1 MPEGGECSY
10 ELHHGEVVAVTRP
23 RARHWKL
30 QLRLTRLLET
40 KLKGFGEVGM
50 ELPFR
55 PVAEFELLAADVA
68 AVERQRFDRIDPDDN
83 LHGAP
88 ELVIEIKSPSNTAAR
103 IRERVTLCLA
113 NGSVQCW
120 VVDQDKKSI
129 FRISAR
135 RGRRSVRNRRRPPA
149 VCLRRRRIASSRDLR
164 VARSATGP
172 RPQGAADYRWAPE
185 PSALLKSATWRA
197 GPVSASMCRP
207 VLARSAA

>member
-1 MPEGGECSY
+1 MAALPDLITVAQFRQMPEGGESSY

-30 QLRLTRLLET
+30 QLRLTRLLEM

-68 AVERQRFDRIDPDDN
+68 AVQRQRFDRIDPDDN
-83 LHGAP
+83 LRGAP
-88 ELVIEIKSPSNTAAR
+88 ELVIEIRSPSNTPAR

-120 VVDQDKKSI
+120 IVDQDKKSI
-129 FRISAR
+129 
-135 RGRRSVRNRRRPPA
+135 SVFQ
-149 VCLRRRRIASSRDLR
+149 RD
-164 VARSATGP
+164 
-172 RPQGAADYRWAPE
+172 GAAVAYGIGDALPL
-185 PSALLKSATWRA
+185 SAFGADEL
-197 GPVSASMCRP
+197 PVAEIFE
-207 VLARSAA
+207 